1 MDVALGLLIM
11 AWIYIFVYDCPVE
24 CKSDM
29 DKSRKTLSHLSLLS
43 QLKHSYFNIK
53 NWIYGLYTSLLNL
66 PFWILGAAWG
76 IPFLTQVYHFDTTE
90 AASITSIAK
99 GLIPRSLLRKK
110 TKRITTRR
118 GNFPKY
124 LVACCE
130 DR

>member
-1 MDVALGLLIM
+1 MKLDQDEINLEA
-11 AWIYIFVYDCPVE
+11 A
-24 CKSDM
+24 
-29 DKSRKTLSHLSLLS
+29 LS
-43 QLKHSYFNIK
+43 QVMK
-53 NWIYGLYTSLLNL
+53 
-66 PFWILGAAWG
+66 
-76 IPFLTQVYHFDTTE
+76 
-90 AASITSIAK
+90 SIAK

>member
-1 MDVALGLLIM
+1 MKEAIEDAGCHLLFLPPYSPDLNPIEHVWSPLKNRVRM
-11 AWIYIFVYDCPVE
+11 KLDQDEINLEAA
-24 CKSDM
+24 
-29 DKSRKTLSHLSLLS
+29 LS
-43 QLKHSYFNIK
+43 QVMK
-53 NWIYGLYTSLLNL
+53 
-66 PFWILGAAWG
+66 
-76 IPFLTQVYHFDTTE
+76 
-90 AASITSIAK
+90 SIAK

>member
-1 MDVALGLLIM
+1 M
-11 AWIYIFVYDCPVE
+11 AYRHLNEKDRFYIE
-24 CKSDM
+24 Q
-29 DKSRKTLSHLSLLS
+29 RLSEGDSMR
-43 QLKHSYFNIK
+43 
-53 NWIYGLYTSLLNL
+53 
-66 PFWILGAAWG
+66 
-76 IPFLTQVYHFDTTE
+76 
-90 AASITSIAK
+90 SIAK

>member
-1 MDVALGLLIM
+1 MG
-11 AWIYIFVYDCPVE
+11 YPVE
-24 CKSDM
+24 FR
-29 DKSRKTLSHLSLLS
+29 RKVFK
-43 QLKHSYFNIK
+43 LKEK
-53 NWIYGLYTSLLNL
+53 KGLTYEEVSEL
-66 PFWILGAAWG
+66 FG
-76 IPFLTQVYHFDTTE
+76 V
-90 AASITSIAK
+90 SIAK